1 MRVHAP
7 QVNPY
12 AQLDALQAAQKAA
25 AKREAA
31 KTRRKLMEGASMLSA
46 ESANDEDRVAGVGA
60 REGPREESQ
69 AQGSP
74 QQPRQPGSR
83 KSQSATPGSDDADR
97 SISEWA

>member
-1 MRVHAP
+1 MRVHAT

-46 ESANDEDRVAGVGA
+46 ESDYDEDRVAGVGA
-60 REGPREESQ
+60 RGESQ
-69 AQGSP
+69 GHSSG
-74 QQPRQPGSR
+74 QQPREPGSP
-83 KSQSATPGSDDADR
+83 KPQTATAGSDDVDR